1 MKTFLLSAA
10 GAFAAILLF
19 FLSIIVFVSGA
30 VGAVSSPP
38 EKPDS
43 VVLSLDLRDPLSDQA
58 PTIGLAAF
66 SGTQGFTTV
75 LTKLRA
81 AETDDMVKGLYIR
94 ASETSFG
101 SARAE
106 ELRDALID
114 FQAAGKFVIAHSQGI
129 YGTSSPSALRA
140 ITAADEVWLQPG
152 GVVFANGL
160 SFETEFLKGLFDNL
174 SITADIIALYEY
186 KNAPNTY
193 QETTYTEPHR
203 EAMTALAQ
211 SLWDESIADI
221 AADRNL
227 PEVELRALLEAGP
240 KSPDEALE
248 LSLVDTLGWPEDAH
262 DAALERAEGAEM
274 MDMAVYAPPPAP
286 KDAPVIA
293 IVGGEGPIVTGYAE
307 DDLFATTNGF
317 FSDNVAA
324 NILDAGR
331 DEDVRAIVF
340 RVDSPGGSPTASD
353 QIHRAIE
360 RVQEMGKPV
369 VVSMGSVA
377 ASGGYYVSTGADAIL
392 ASDATIT
399 GSIGIFGGKFAI
411 SEGLGRI
418 GVNIEDVTVG
428 GDFANAFG
436 PERFTDTERAEIT
449 KWLQAGYDRFL
460 DLVAE
465 GRNMSVEAVHEQAR
479 GRVWSGADAA
489 EVGLVDE
496 IGGFMQAIDKA
507 AELAG
512 VEEDEAVALRN
523 FPAQVQGFE
532 ALEMFFGASASSARS
547 LGELSALGRAAEEAH
562 LAEILA
568 EIAAIQSGE
577 ARAMG
582 PMVRER

>member
-1 MKTFLLSAA
+1 LKTFLLSMA
-10 GAFAAILLF
+10 GAFVALIIFSILSVAF
-19 FLSIIVFVSGA
+19 FAGLIVSAGT
-30 VGAVSSPP
+30 SDNQ
-38 EKPDS
+38 PDDL
-43 VVLSLDLRDPLSDQA
+43 VLTLDLRVPYPDQA
-58 PTIGLAAF
+58 ATGGIEALA
-66 SGTQGFTTV
+66 GEPGFADL
-75 LTKLRA
+75 LTKIDA
-81 AETDDMVKGLYIR
+81 AASDPDVKGLFVR
-94 ASETSFG
+94 TSEMGVG

-106 ELRDALID
+106 ELRNAILR
-114 FQAAGKFVIAHSQGI
+114 FREAGKHVTAHSQGFFTT
-129 YGTSSPSALRA
+129 GPSSLRA
-140 ITAADEVWLQPG
+140 ISAADEIWIQPG
-152 GVVFANGL
+152 SDISVSGVT
-160 SFETEFLKGLFDNL
+160 FETLFMKDLLDNL
-174 SITADIIALYEY
+174 HVVAEIEALYEY
-186 KNAPNTY
+186 KNAPN
-193 QETTYTEPHR
+193 QLKESDYTEPHR

-227 PEVELRALLEAGP
+227 PEAELRALLEAGP

-512 VEEDEAVALRN
+512 VEEDEAVAVRN